1 VGSHWNQRVTRGT
14 GKPGVVFS
22 GGSAYAAYEVGVMQ
36 ALVEG
41 RAPSQREVPTEP
53 YVFSG
58 SSAGAVNAAW
68 MASQPAE
75 PLTRVVNDLRSFWL
89 DGVAA
94 GCGTG
99 AIRYR
104 ANATEFLDPW
114 CLSQNPGALIRRWI
128 DDAAFFLDDWSQRAL
143 RFSLGGGTLIRRLV
157 ELVDLGTIVSV
168 EPLRELLADHL
179 SFAGVRT
186 SPHRVAVAATNW
198 LNGELKTFENHDMSD
213 EDGVDIIM
221 AASAFP
227 GLPPVYIAGEPYVD
241 GGYVMDTPL
250 MPAIDAG
257 ADTIHVIYLDPDP
270 ANVPIHRLHST
281 IEVIDRLFVIL
292 RATIYHRD
300 IVLASRVN
308 DGLTLLEQTDAAQLS
323 TSAMKAFIQS
333 IAAIKSRIE
342 MGRPYRKIRIHRYHP
357 SDDLGGVAGLLNFDR
372 DQIAQLIDRGY
383 DDAVMHDCTQSGCVL
398 PAGN

>member
-1 VGSHWNQRVTRGT
+1 
-14 GKPGVVFS
+14 
-22 GGSAYAAYEVGVMQ
+22 MQ
-36 ALVEG
+36 ALADG
-41 RAPSQREVPTEP
+41 RAASLRNIPTEP

-68 MASQPAE
+68 MTSQPGE
-75 PLTRVVNDLRSFWL
+75 PLSRVVDDLRSFWL

-104 ANATEFLDPW
+104 ANVTEFLDPG
-114 CLSQNPGALIRRWI
+114 CFSREPGAVLRRWI
-128 DDAAFFLDDWSQRAL
+128 DDAAFFFEDWSQRAL
-143 RFSLGGGTLIRRLV
+143 RFSLGDGTLIRRLI
-157 ELVDLGTIVSV
+157 ELVDMGSIVSV
-168 EPLRELLADHL
+168 DPLRELLANHL
-179 SFAGVRT
+179 SFEGVRT
-186 SPHRVAVAATNW
+186 SPHRLAIAATNW
-198 LNGELKTFENHDMSD
+198 INGELKTFENRDMSD

-227 GLPPVYIAGEPYVD
+227 GLPPVYIGGEPYVD

-250 MPAIDAG
+250 LPAIDAG

-270 ANVPIHRLHST
+270 ANVPIHRLQST

-300 IVLASRVN
+300 IVFAERVN
-308 DGLTLLEQTDAAQLS
+308 DGLALLEQADSTDLPAPALRG
-323 TSAMKAFIQS
+323 FIRS
-333 IAAIKSRIE
+333 VAAIKSRLDT
-342 MGRPYRKIRIHRYHP
+342 GRPYRKIRIHRYHP

-372 DQIAQLIDRGY
+372 DQIEQLIDRGY
-383 DDAVMHDCTQSGCVL
+383 EDAVTHDCTQSGCVL
-398 PAGN
+398 PAGM